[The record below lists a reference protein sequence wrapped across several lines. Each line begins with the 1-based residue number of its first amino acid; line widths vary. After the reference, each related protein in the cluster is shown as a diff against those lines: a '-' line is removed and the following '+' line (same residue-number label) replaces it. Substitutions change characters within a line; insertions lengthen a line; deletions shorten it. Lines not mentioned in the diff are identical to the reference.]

1 MRTAYE
7 RLGDTVRCP
16 KCKAGVPPPAEPVD
30 AERSDLFNSA
40 IAHSA
45 LPVVVDYW
53 AAWCGPCRMVAPEMK
68 KVAAANAGRLLVLK
82 VDTEALPDV
91 AARAAVQ
98 SIPTLALFDGG
109 REVSR
114 AIGARPAAGIEEFVR
129 QALARQGT

>member
-1 MRTAYE
+1 MRTLYE
-7 RLGDTVRCP
+7 RLGEAVRCP
-16 KCKAGVPPPAEPVD
+16 ECKAAVLPPSEPVD
-30 AERSDLFNSA
+30 VERADLFEVA
-40 IAHSA
+40 VARSA
-45 LPVVVDYW
+45 LPVVVDFW
-53 AAWCGPCRMVAPEMK
+53 ATWCAPCRMVAPEMK